1 MARVALIGGFGDLVV
16 KLRGSLIRDL
26 RSAGHEVTVCVPAT
40 SAEARPGVEA
50 GLRELG
56 ARLVEAPLDRTGTN
70 PIAELG
76 ARAFYGSFMKHERPD
91 AVLAY
96 NPKPVFYAVPAA
108 RRAGVKRI
116 TAMVTGLGYA
126 FTSRE
131 LKARML
137 AVLAMRLYRK
147 SLAATD
153 TVVFQNSDDQ
163 ELFSRLGLLAVAKR
177 VERIPGSGVD
187 LSRFSA
193 VPIDAAPARVEFL
206 FVGRMLRDKGVADF
220 VEAARALRAL
230 RTDDDRFGFT
240 VAGFLDSNP
249 SSISAADLDQWVQS
263 GAVRSLGRLEDVRP
277 ALAACSVF
285 VLPSFREGMPMAVL
299 EAMATGRA
307 VVAGDVAG
315 CRDAVTDGENG
326 FLVPP
331 GAPAALA
338 VALEQFLE
346 DPSLVVRMGRASR
359 ERAERE
365 FDSRAVNARMIQAMG
380 L

>member
-1 MARVALIGGFGDLVV
+1 
-16 KLRGSLIRDL
+16 
-26 RSAGHEVTVCVPAT
+26 
-40 SAEARPGVEA
+40 
-50 GLRELG
+50 
-56 ARLVEAPLDRTGTN
+56 
-70 PIAELG
+70 
-76 ARAFYGSFMKHERPD
+76 
-91 AVLAY
+91 
-96 NPKPVFYAVPAA
+96 
-108 RRAGVKRI
+108 
-116 TAMVTGLGYA
+116 
-126 FTSRE
+126 
-131 LKARML
+131 
-137 AVLAMRLYRK
+137 
-147 SLAATD
+147 
-153 TVVFQNSDDQ
+153 VVFQNSDDQ

-230 RTDDDRFGFT
+230 RTDGDRFGFT

>member
-16 KLRGSLIRDL
+16 KLRGSLICDL
-26 RSAGHEVTVCVPAT
+26 RAAGHEVVVCVPAP
-40 SAEARPGVEA
+40 SDEARPGVEA

-76 ARAFYGSFMKHERPD
+76 ARSFYGAFMDRERPD

-147 SLAATD
+147 ALAATD

-163 ELFSRLGLLAVAKR
+163 ELFTRLGLLAVVKR

-187 LSRFSA
+187 LSRFPA
-193 VPIDAAPARVEFL
+193 VPLDVAPARVEFL
-206 FVGRMLRDKGVADF
+206 FVGRLLRDKGVADF

-240 VAGFLDSNP
+240 VAGFVDSNP
-249 SSISAADLDQWVQS
+249 SSIAAADLDHWVQS

-285 VLPSFREGMPMAVL
+285 VLPSYREGMPMAVL

-338 VALEQFLE
+338 VAMEQFLE
-346 DPSLVVRMGRASR
+346 DPALAVRMGRASR
-359 ERAERE
+359 ERAERQ
-365 FDSRAVNARMIQAMG
+365 FDSRAVNARMMQAMG

>member
-26 RSAGHEVTVCVPAT
+26 RSAGHEVTVCVPAP
-40 SAEARPGVEA
+40 SAAARPGVEA

-76 ARAFYGSFMKHERPD
+76 ARAFYGSFMKQERPD

-153 TVVFQNSDDQ
+153 
-163 ELFSRLGLLAVAKR
+163 
-177 VERIPGSGVD
+177 
-187 LSRFSA
+187 
-193 VPIDAAPARVEFL
+193 
-206 FVGRMLRDKGVADF
+206 
-220 VEAARALRAL
+220 
-230 RTDDDRFGFT
+230 
-240 VAGFLDSNP
+240 
-249 SSISAADLDQWVQS
+249 
-263 GAVRSLGRLEDVRP
+263 
-277 ALAACSVF
+277 
-285 VLPSFREGMPMAVL
+285 
-299 EAMATGRA
+299 
-307 VVAGDVAG
+307 
-315 CRDAVTDGENG
+315 
-326 FLVPP
+326 
-331 GAPAALA
+331 
-338 VALEQFLE
+338 
-346 DPSLVVRMGRASR
+346 
-359 ERAERE
+359 
-365 FDSRAVNARMIQAMG
+365 
-380 L
+380 

>member
-26 RSAGHEVTVCVPAT
+26 RAAGHEVVVCVPAP
-40 SAEARPGVEA
+40 SDEARPGVEA
-50 GLRELG
+50 GLSELG

-76 ARAFYGSFMKHERPD
+76 ARSFYGAFMDRERPD

-147 SLAATD
+147 ALAATD

-163 ELFSRLGLLAVAKR
+163 ELFTRLGLLAVVKR

-187 LSRFSA
+187 LSRFPA
-193 VPIDAAPARVEFL
+193 VPLDAAPARIEFL
-206 FVGRMLRDKGVADF
+206 FVGRLLRDKGVADF

-230 RTDDDRFGFT
+230 RTDDDRFCFT
-240 VAGFLDSNP
+240 VAGFVDSNP
-249 SSISAADLDQWVQS
+249 SSIAAADLDHWVQS

-285 VLPSFREGMPMAVL
+285 VLPSYREGMPMAVL

-315 CRDAVTDGENG
+315 CRDAVTDNENG

-338 VALEQFLE
+338 VAMEQFLE
-346 DPSLVVRMGRASR
+346 DPALAVRMGRASR
-359 ERAERE
+359 ERAERQ

>member
-26 RSAGHEVTVCVPAT
+26 RAAGHEVVVCVPAP
-40 SAEARPGVEA
+40 SDEARPGVEA

-76 ARAFYGSFMKHERPD
+76 ARSFYGAFMDRERPD

-147 SLAATD
+147 ALAATD

-163 ELFSRLGLLAVAKR
+163 ELFTRLGLLAVVKR

-187 LSRFSA
+187 LSRFPA
-193 VPIDAAPARVEFL
+193 APLDAAPARIEFL
-206 FVGRMLRDKGVADF
+206 FVGRLLRDKGVADF

-240 VAGFLDSNP
+240 VAGFVDSNP
-249 SSISAADLDQWVQS
+249 SSIAAADLDHWVQS

-285 VLPSFREGMPMAVL
+285 VLPSYREGMPMAVL

-338 VALEQFLE
+338 VAMEQFLE
-346 DPSLVVRMGRASR
+346 DPTLAVRMGRASR
-359 ERAERE
+359 ERAERQ